1 MRPGNRLRC
10 IFMVTKYRRYWQIAD
25 ILIKYEF
32 GSVLQRLFPG
42 TYRFRRCKEC
52 PVETITSVYQRMRL
66 AIEELGPTYVKFGQ
80 ILSTRQDML
89 PPELIKELKKLQDQ
103 VAPLP
108 FGEIEKAIAS
118 CCPGMEKNFLS
129 IEKTPIASASIAQV
143 HRATLTDGTPVALK
157 VQRPGIRDVIET
169 DLVILQSFAE
179 RVERYYP
186 QYRVYNPKGI
196 IANFADQI
204 RKELDFIKDGRNA
217 DRLRF
222 NMKDLDKVKVPKIYW
237 EYSSP
242 TLLVMEF
249 IEGVRIDHVDEIR
262 NFGVDPKHIADLGFT
277 AYMQQIF
284 EDGFFHGDPHPGN
297 LLVSS
302 DGTLNFLDFGIVGVI
317 YPQRR
322 NAFVELLYAMMDKDP
337 DMMLDALGHLGITIA
352 EKDRDQ
358 LREEIYVA
366 MLDSEAESIGQ
377 YNFKGMS
384 EGLTETLR
392 KYQIALPQSLIL
404 MLKVLV
410 MMLDDGVTLDPDFNF
425 MEKAEPFFQG
435 LSRRDLLL
443 NQIFTRAGHSIF
455 EAVDGLLETPHNLN
469 RMLRQFSTG
478 TIGLDL
484 SGTDLLLIQQSLDQT
499 SDKILIGLIVAGI
512 VVGSSLVLTISN
524 VSLPPFVFYLATF
537 AYVAA
542 IIIGLYAMWHAV
554 RTGAQ

>member
-1 MRPGNRLRC
+1 MRPGNRSRC

-89 PPELIKELKKLQDQ
+89 PPALIKELKKLQDQ

>member
-1 MRPGNRLRC
+1 
-10 IFMVTKYRRYWQIAD
+10 MVTKYRRYWQIAD

-32 GSVLQRLFPG
+32 GSVVQRLFPG

-52 PVETITSVYQRMRL
+52 PIEAVSSVYERMRL

-89 PPELIKELKKLQDQ
+89 PPGLITELKKLQDQ
-103 VAPLP
+103 VTPLP
-108 FGEIEKAIAS
+108 YSEIEKAIAS
-118 CCPGMEKNFLS
+118 CCPDLEKKFS
-129 IEKTPIASASIAQV
+129 FIDKTPIASASIAQV

-157 VQRPGIRDVIET
+157 VQRPGIKDIIET
-169 DLVILQSFAE
+169 DIIILESFAE
-179 RVERYYP
+179 RVERHYP
-186 QYRVYNPKGI
+186 KYRVYNPRGI
-196 IANFADQI
+196 VAGFADQI
-204 RKELDFIKDGRNA
+204 RKELDFVRDGRNA

-222 NMKDLDKVKVPKIYW
+222 NMEDLEKVRVPKIYW
-237 EYSSP
+237 EYSSS

-249 IEGVRIDHVDEIR
+249 IKGVRVDHVDEIR
-262 NFGVDPKHIADLGFT
+262 KFGVDPRDIADLGFT

-317 YPQRR
+317 YPERR
-322 NAFVELLYAMMDKDP
+322 NAFVELLYAMMDQDP
-337 DMMLDALGHLGITIA
+337 DLMLDALEHLGITIA

-366 MLDSEAESIGQ
+366 MLDSEGGTIGQ
-377 YNFKGMS
+377 YSFKGMS
-384 EGLTETLR
+384 EGLTDILR
-392 KYQIALPQSLIL
+392 KYQIALPQNLML

-425 MEKAEPFFQG
+425 MEKAGPFFRG

-443 NQIFTRAGHSIF
+443 NQIFTRAGRSIF

-469 RMLRQFSTG
+469 RMLRQFSSG
-478 TIGLDL
+478 TIGIDL
-484 SGTDLLLIQQSLDQT
+484 SGSDLLLLQQSLDQT
-499 SDKILIGLIVAGI
+499 SDKILIGLIVAGV
-512 VVGSSLVLTISN
+512 VVGSSLVLTVAN
-524 VSLPPFVFYLATF
+524 VNIPPFVFYLATL

-542 IIIGLYAMWHAV
+542 IFLGLYAIWHAV
-554 RTGAQ
+554 RTGARKD

>member
-1 MRPGNRLRC
+1 
-10 IFMVTKYRRYWQIAD
+10 
-25 ILIKYEF
+25 
-32 GSVLQRLFPG
+32 
-42 TYRFRRCKEC
+42 
-52 PVETITSVYQRMRL
+52 
-66 AIEELGPTYVKFGQ
+66 
-80 ILSTRQDML
+80 
-89 PPELIKELKKLQDQ
+89 
-103 VAPLP
+103 
-108 FGEIEKAIAS
+108 
-118 CCPGMEKNFLS
+118 
-129 IEKTPIASASIAQV
+129 
-143 HRATLTDGTPVALK
+143 
-157 VQRPGIRDVIET
+157 VIET